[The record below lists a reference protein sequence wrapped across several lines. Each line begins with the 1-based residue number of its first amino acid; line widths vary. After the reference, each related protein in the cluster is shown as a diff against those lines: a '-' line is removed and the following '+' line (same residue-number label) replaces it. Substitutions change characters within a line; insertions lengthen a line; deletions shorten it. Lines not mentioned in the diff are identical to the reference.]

1 MIITAGNKKVLLYAE
16 AGANELLRLRIEEET
31 APGCLPKR
39 LVDVVIKKDEL
50 ELAIKNAEPLI

>member
-1 MIITAGNKKVLLYAE
+1 MIISAGNKKVLIFKEGEGLE
-16 AGANELLRLRIEEET
+16 RLRLRVEEE
-31 APGCLPKR
+31 ALPGHLPKR

>member
-1 MIITAGNKKVLLYAE
+1 MIISAGNKKVHIYSE
-16 AGANELLRLRIEEET
+16 ASSLLRLRVEEDT

-39 LVDVVIKKDEL
+39 LVDIVIRKDEL